1 MKTDKITISRAA
13 RLAGVGIE
21 TIRYYQRRGLIE
33 EPPKPLE
40 GYRHYPEQTISRI
53 RFIKRAQELG
63 FTLREIESLLQ
74 LGEQQCSETRELAGA
89 KLGLVRRKIEDLV
102 GIRKTLEQLIEHC
115 EARREGEACPIID
128 SISHDPESRG

>member
-1 MKTDKITISRAA
+1 MNTEKTTISRAA

-40 GYRHYPEQTISRI
+40 GYRHYPEQTISQI

-74 LGEQQCSETRELAGA
+74 LGEQQCSETRALAGA
-89 KLGLVRRKIEDLV
+89 KLELVRRKIEDLV
-102 GIRKTLEQLIEHC
+102 GIRKTLEHLIEHC
-115 EARREGEACPIID
+115 ETRREGEACPIIY
-128 SISHDPESRG
+128 SISRDPEPES